1 MKDEILPGYSISEFL
16 RSTVSNRWDPSTRH
30 GYSNC
35 LQDLLAFAQQNG
47 TPTPQ
52 LLAAWQAH
60 LRQTYGRTALN
71 VHIAAANNYFR
82 WCERPDLISAHTK
95 PGAEPAQHPPA
106 LTRAEYL
113 KLLRTARSLEKHRS
127 YLLVKLF
134 ATVDLPL
141 QCLDQVTAELVRQG
155 HGELNYRGSP
165 LAFRCPPVL
174 QKELLAY
181 MAQNGIYRGPV
192 FCTRSG
198 QPLNRVNIFRSMQQL
213 CQAAGIPEEKGNP
226 RSLRNLYKVTQKRM
240 DDRLALLRQQ
250 MYDEMLEIEQD
261 DIGWRAEPNTS
272 RGCSA

>member
-1 MKDEILPGYSISEFL
+1 MHSKTVPPPRSFWPHGKPICGKRMAVPRSMYIS
-16 RSTVSNRWDPSTRH
+16 RRPTIISVGVSGRIS
-30 GYSNC
+30 S
-35 LQDLLAFAQQNG
+35 A
-47 TPTPQ
+47 PTQSP
-52 LLAAWQAH
+52 
-60 LRQTYGRTALN
+60 ALN
-71 VHIAAANNYFR
+71 
-82 WCERPDLISAHTK
+82 RPSI
-95 PGAEPAQHPPA
+95 PPA

-165 LAFRCPPVL
+165 LAFRCPPLL

-181 MAQNGIYRGPV
+181 MAQNGIYHGPV

-213 CQAAGIPEEKGNP
+213 CQAAGIPEDKGNP